1 MTKLSVIQ
9 FMEKKTRF
17 RLYLATCI
25 FIADSVTVDGT
36 VILAMDPDKKKDLL
50 GWVVAA
56 NPFGQLLAS
65 PFVGYLANHLGGI
78 RKVCYGTTTIFT
90 LGNLLYANV
99 TLCRSYMASS
109 TTMKERTTKIAILSA
124 AQSSGFIL
132 GPLLQTIFTA
142 SIDGVKKYQA
152 TGWFAASLGIVNFIL
167 MTPWI
172 FKECNIVEKEHHQKS
187 AQTSSTSE
195 TSSSSSKPD
204 LYSIAGLLTSY
215 FFSMMIFVFMETLAV
230 PLLTDQYAW
239 GNDKAIIVVGVLT
252 VCTGFVAIGMVFILK
267 KFLYKYDD
275 RKIVLFL
282 GLVPILLGTF
292 FYMPIYTNIPIPR
305 SNCTENGETESVL
318 AMYSYFVKLPTEGY
332 HQPILSSTS
341 DDQSISQY
349 CTAGCPIDQTWCEDV
364 SQIPLAQFLSA
375 NILIK

>member
-1 MTKLSVIQ
+1 
-9 FMEKKTRF
+9 
-17 RLYLATCI
+17 
-25 FIADSVTVDGT
+25 
-36 VILAMDPDKKKDLL
+36 
-50 GWVVAA
+50 
-56 NPFGQLLAS
+56 
-65 PFVGYLANHLGGI
+65 
-78 RKVCYGTTTIFT
+78 
-90 LGNLLYANV
+90 
-99 TLCRSYMASS
+99 MASS
-109 TTMKERTTKIAILSA
+109 TTMQERTTKIAILSA

-132 GPLLQTIFTA
+132 GPILQTIFTA

-167 MTPWI
+167 ITPWI
-172 FKECNIVEKEHHQKS
+172 FKRKAYPKRYLSSLKECNIVEKEHHQKS
-187 AQTSSTSE
+187 AQTSTSE

-239 GNDKAIIVVGVLT
+239 GSDKAIIVVGVLT
-252 VCTGFVAIGMVFILK
+252 VCTGFVAIFMVFILK

-305 SNCTENGETESVL
+305 SNCTENGGTESFL

-341 DDQSISQY
+341 DDQSTNQN
-349 CTAGCPIDQTWCEDV
+349 CTAGCPIDQTWCDDV

-375 NILIK
+375 NILIVIGFPISSAIIIGVYSKTVGNRPQGMWMAFLSEVLCVARIVGPVFASYVYTRYGTIVSFASITIGMIIGIISFILIMKRLPNTATEND